1 MKSTIE
7 EIISRR
13 SIRKYTDEPV
23 NEDDLN
29 RIIESGLYAA
39 SGSGKQQAI
48 MLVVQDQAMLEKLER
63 MNAEVVGRDPEK
75 VHNFYGAK
83 TVIVVLAPRNNNNSV
98 ADGSLVMGNM
108 MLAAHALG
116 LGSCWINRARETFD
130 TEEGK
135 KILQDLEIEGDYIG
149 IGNLIVGH
157 IAGEYPQ
164 PAPRKE
170 NRVYR
175 V

>member
-29 RIIESGLYAA
+29 RIIEAGLYAA

-48 MLVVQDQAMLEKLER
+48 MLVIQDQAMLEKLER